1 MAGLPHPLPHRYAAR
16 ASGTT
21 AGSVGVVAD
30 GLPAIETQPPPE
42 FGGPEGYWSPETLLL
57 ASVADCFI
65 LSFRAVARAS
75 RLAWFDLDVDVRAV
89 LDRVDG
95 ATRFTAFTIAPRL
108 GIPPT
113 TQESIAL
120 AVLDKAKRACLV
132 TNSLTATCELAPLV
146 YSVAEAS
153 EAD

>member
-1 MAGLPHPLPHRYAAR
+1 MSQSLPHRYAVR
-16 ASGTT
+16 AAGTT
-21 AGSVGVVAD
+21 SGSVSVLAP

-75 RLAWFDLDVDVRAV
+75 RLEWRELDVGVQGV

-95 ATRFTAFTIAPRL
+95 VTRFIQVRIAPRL
-108 GIPPT
+108 GVPGST
-113 TQESIAL
+113 AESTAL
-120 AVLDKAKRACLV
+120 GVLEKAKRACLV
-132 TNSLTATCELAPLV
+132 TNSLNSICELAPLV
-146 YSVAEAS
+146 YSVVAPVD
-153 EAD
+153 AD

>member
-1 MAGLPHPLPHRYAAR
+1 VVGVSQPLPHRYTVRAA
-16 ASGTT
+16 GTT
-21 AGSVGVVAD
+21 SGSVSVLAS

-75 RLAWFDLDVDVRAV
+75 RLEWSEMDVGVQGV

-95 ATRFTAFTIAPRL
+95 VTRFIQVRIAPRL
-108 GIPPT
+108 GVPGSTP
-113 TQESIAL
+113 ESTAL
-120 AVLDKAKRACLV
+120 AVLEKAKRACLV
-132 TNSLTATCELAPLV
+132 TNSLNSICELAPLV
-146 YSVAEAS
+146 YSVAAP
-153 EAD
+153 ADAD

>member
-1 MAGLPHPLPHRYAAR
+1 MAGLQHPLPHRYAAR
-16 ASGTT
+16 ASGTV
-21 AGSVGVVAD
+21 AGSVGVVSD
-30 GLPAIETQPPPE
+30 GLPAIETQAPPE
-42 FGGPEGYWSPETLLL
+42 FGGPRGYWSPETLLL

-75 RLAWFDLDVDVRAV
+75 HLLWLDLDVDVQAV

-95 ATRFTAFTIAPRL
+95 VTRFTEIRIAPRL
-108 GIPPT
+108 GIPPI

-132 TNSLTATCELAPLV
+132 TNSLTAKCELAPLV
-146 YSVAEAS
+146 YSVAETS
-153 EAD
+153 EAR

>member
-1 MAGLPHPLPHRYAAR
+1 MAGVPHPLPHRYAAR
-16 ASGTT
+16 ASGTP
-21 AGSVGVVAD
+21 AGSVGVVSD
-30 GLPAIETQPPPE
+30 GLPVIDTQPPPE

-75 RLAWFDLDVDVRAV
+75 RLEWLDLDVDVRAV

-95 ATRFTAFTIAPRL
+95 VTRFTGFTIAPRL

-113 TQESIAL
+113 TQESTAL

-132 TNSLTATCELAPLV
+132 TNSLTAPCELVPLV
-146 YSVAEAS
+146 YGVAEAS
-153 EAD
+153 AAD